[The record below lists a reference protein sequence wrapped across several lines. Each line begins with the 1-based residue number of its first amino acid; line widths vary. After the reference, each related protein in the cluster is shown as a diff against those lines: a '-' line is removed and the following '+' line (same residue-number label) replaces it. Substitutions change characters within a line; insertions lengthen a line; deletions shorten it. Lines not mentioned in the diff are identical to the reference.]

1 MLIVGYDLKYRADVV
16 NLVEEFYNEAL
27 KENDGGLDI
36 NTLQQTID
44 IYKDNAFLL
53 IVQDKCVGLIAG
65 LTVHSPINADK
76 VYQEIIWYVTKA
88 QRRYGIYLLRQVELM
103 LKAAGYSSVIMGCM
117 ANSKAD
123 KLFTLYQRL
132 GYKPIETH
140 FRLAL

>member
-16 NLVEEFYNEAL
+16 DLVSEFYNEAL
-27 KENDGGLDI
+27 KDNDGGLDI

-65 LTVHSPINADK
+65 LTVHSPINAEK
-76 VYQEIIWYVTKA
+76 VYQEIIWYVTKG
-88 QRRYGIYLLRQVELM
+88 QRRYGVYLLRQVELM
-103 LKAAGYSSVIMGCM
+103 LKAAGYNSVIMGCM
-117 ANSKAD
+117 HNSKAD
-123 KLFTLYQRL
+123 KIFNLYQKL